1 MRLIVGAVALLAVA
15 CAQTLYV
22 DTPRLEQT
30 ISDGILEQLHWT
42 VTRVDCPDQQPI
54 EMGYVFECTAD
65 TTDGRQLTV
74 TITQTYGAGVLNWR
88 VTGESR

>member
-1 MRLIVGAVALLAVA
+1 MAASAVLAMA

-30 ISDGILEQLHWT
+30 ISAGILAQLHQT
-42 VTRVDCPDQQPI
+42 VTNVRCPDQQPI

-65 TTDGRQLTV
+65 TAAGHKLQV

-88 VTGESR
+88 VTGETQ